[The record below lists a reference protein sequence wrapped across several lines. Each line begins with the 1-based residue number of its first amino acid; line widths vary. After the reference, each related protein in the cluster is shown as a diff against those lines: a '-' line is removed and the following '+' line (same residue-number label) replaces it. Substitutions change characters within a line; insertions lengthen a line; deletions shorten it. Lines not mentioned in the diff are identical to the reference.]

1 MKLPDPN
8 FFQCLYDEDF
18 RTGNASHYEWQI
30 RLHKEFAAPQ
40 GSLADGVKYTD
51 AIRRIALVANNGS
64 GKSQMILAPCAGWLC
79 SNFDEVQGVVT
90 SASGAQLDRQS
101 GRALKR
107 MLTAVNTFRQADIWK
122 INYRQC
128 TNTENGS
135 IIDLFATD
143 EAGKAEGFHPIK
155 IGGMMGIFVDEAKT
169 ISEDIF
175 KALTRCNGVTH
186 RLDVSSVGASSGH
199 FYNALTGGR
208 WRVHKITSFQCPH
221 ITADEIEEDA
231 AIYGE
236 SSAFFRSKH
245 LSEFTSQDEQTVMA
259 FERVQYFAS
268 IFEKISS
275 LKFSQDTRP
284 FCGVDLG
291 FTTGGDECVVSIWQG
306 NVMIAEEFITDND
319 IARIEDKL
327 VIIFNKYGLEGE
339 NIAIDDGNIGRAVA
353 HNIRRRADRFRGIRT
368 IVNQSSA
375 LRKDL
380 YLNRGAELWFN
391 FARIIKYL
399 RLAVNDPKLVDQLGH
414 RYYKQNASSKLQ
426 LESKKEAKAHGRT
439 SPDRADATVLAWS
452 GKQFRWLL
460 EEKNPYADDGEG
472 AAVADGSGGNKTGIV
487 KASDVV
493 DMMEKKWLKQSTQRS
508 RSSGSGLASRFSSH
522 ARSLLGLSG
531 GSRRQSLD
539 TEDFYNGKIV

>member
-1 MKLPDPN
+1 
-8 FFQCLYDEDF
+8 
-18 RTGNASHYEWQI
+18 
-30 RLHKEFAAPQ
+30 
-40 GSLADGVKYTD
+40 
-51 AIRRIALVANNGS
+51 
-64 GKSQMILAPCAGWLC
+64 
-79 SNFDEVQGVVT
+79 
-90 SASGAQLDRQS
+90 
-101 GRALKR
+101 
-107 MLTAVNTFRQADIWK
+107 
-122 INYRQC
+122 
-128 TNTENGS
+128 
-135 IIDLFATD
+135 
-143 EAGKAEGFHPIK
+143 
-155 IGGMMGIFVDEAKT
+155 
-169 ISEDIF
+169 
-175 KALTRCNGVTH
+175 
-186 RLDVSSVGASSGH
+186 
-199 FYNALTGGR
+199 
-208 WRVHKITSFQCPH
+208 
-221 ITADEIEEDA
+221 
-231 AIYGE
+231 
-236 SSAFFRSKH
+236 
-245 LSEFTSQDEQTVMA
+245 MA

-268 IFEKISS
+268 IFEKISAV
-275 LKFSQDTRP
+275 KFSQDTRP

-306 NVMIAEEFITDND
+306 NVMIAQEFITDND

-391 FARIIKYL
+391 FARIVKYL

-472 AAVADGSGGNKTGIV
+472 APASNDNEKRTGIV

-493 DMMEKKWLKQSTQRS
+493 DMMEKKWLKQSRS
-508 RSSGSGLASRFSSH
+508 RSSGGSGLASRFSSH